1 MVLACDLPASY
12 ALNVGMKKNQYTIRQ
27 VPANL
32 DEALRRKAKQKGQ
45 SLNQVLL
52 DSLAQSVGEEASR
65 YHDLDELAGSWKT
78 DKAFDDALKAF
89 DTIDPNDWK

>member
-1 MVLACDLPASY
+1 MPALFAYS
-12 ALNVGMKKNQYTIRQ
+12 VGMKEKQYTVRR

-32 DEALRRKAKQKGQ
+32 DEALRRKAKRKGQ

-52 DSLAQSVGEEASR
+52 DSLAESVGEEAAR

-78 DKAFDDALKAF
+78 DKAFDNAVKAF
-89 DTIDPNDWK
+89 DKIDPDDWK